1 MRFGRALRS
10 VFRPFRSVE
19 PKPVILNYH
28 RVADEPVDPWGLA
41 VSPARF
47 AEQLQ
52 VLRRTRSPLPLT
64 DFVNCFKAGTLPT
77 NAVAVTFDDGY
88 ADNLLA
94 GKPLLAA
101 ADIPATIFLVTGC
114 LDSSE
119 EFWWDELARLVLA
132 ESGPQKFE
140 VVVQGH
146 VLSFDLGGFPAPAA
160 HVWSSWLS
168 RKQRWRAYRSI
179 WLALRTLDNEGRR
192 RVMAEIRAKLTGR
205 HSQPGAG
212 RAMSRREV
220 RLLVD
225 GELITIGAH
234 TVTHP
239 ALTATEIDASRR
251 EIAESKA
258 ACEALV
264 GKPVPGFAYPYGEVD
279 ERVRSVVEE
288 AGFAFAC
295 STRSGPVTAKSD
307 LLTLPRVVAADWDGD
322 TFERALEVASA
333 EDQSRTWLTEAR
345 PA

>member
-1 MRFGRALRS
+1 
-10 VFRPFRSVE
+10 
-19 PKPVILNYH
+19 
-28 RVADEPVDPWGLA
+28 
-41 VSPARF
+41 
-47 AEQLQ
+47 
-52 VLRRTRSPLPLT
+52 
-64 DFVNCFKAGTLPT
+64 
-77 NAVAVTFDDGY
+77 
-88 ADNLLA
+88 
-94 GKPLLAA
+94 
-101 ADIPATIFLVTGC
+101 
-114 LDSSE
+114 
-119 EFWWDELARLVLA
+119 
-132 ESGPQKFE
+132 
-140 VVVQGH
+140 
-146 VLSFDLGGFPAPAA
+146 
-160 HVWSSWLS
+160 
-168 RKQRWRAYRSI
+168 
-179 WLALRTLDNEGRR
+179 
-192 RVMAEIRAKLTGR
+192 
-205 HSQPGAG
+205 
-212 RAMSRREV
+212 MSRREV